1 MHNGTRIVDV
11 AFDQKSDA
19 YCMAKIAYFGE
30 NVLRYLLVKLVQFGT
45 TKKVPVTLPVLIYSC
60 SERPY

>member
-1 MHNGTRIVDV
+1 MDL
-11 AFDQKSDA
+11 AFDQKSAA
-19 YCMAKIAYFGE
+19 YFIATIAYFRE
-30 NVLRYLLVKLVQFGT
+30 NVLRYLLVKSVQFGT